1 MGKQERNRKVY
12 FDFVGDEKS
21 HKRRERKRQKS
32 GAFAFEFDDVIFRFW
47 IFLPPEAFIIEI

>member
-1 MGKQERNRKVY
+1 MRKVTR
-12 FDFVGDEKS
+12 VA
-21 HKRRERKRQKS
+21 RENAS